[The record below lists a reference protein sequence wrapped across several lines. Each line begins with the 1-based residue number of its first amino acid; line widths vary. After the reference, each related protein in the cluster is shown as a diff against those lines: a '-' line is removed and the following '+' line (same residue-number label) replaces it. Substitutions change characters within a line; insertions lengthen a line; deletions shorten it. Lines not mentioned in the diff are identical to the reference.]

1 MEFLP
6 PHIDAYA
13 GKFTAPHSETLAA
26 LERETWQEVLIPRM
40 LSGHQQ
46 GRFLSLISYLLRPTR
61 VLEIGTYTGYSA
73 LCMAEGLA
81 EGGIIHT
88 IDINA
93 ELRPRILRFMEKAGF
108 ADRIQLHIGN
118 ALEIVPELDGPWDLV
133 FIDADKEN
141 YSAYFDLVVDACR
154 RGGVN
159 HRRQCFMERQ
169 SCRTRAPRPRNGRAA
184 CLQRQNRFRSPRRTP
199 AAAF

>member
-13 GKFTAPHSETLAA
+13 GEFTAPHSEILAA
-26 LERETWQEVLIPRM
+26 LERETWQEVLMPRM

-46 GRFLSLISYLLRPTR
+46 GRFLSLISHLLRPTR

-93 ELRPRILRFMEKAGF
+93 ELRPR
-108 ADRIQLHIGN
+108 DR
-118 ALEIVPELDGPWDLV
+118 
-133 FIDADKEN
+133 K
-141 YSAYFDLVVDACR
+141 SVV
-154 RGGVN
+154 
-159 HRRQCFMERQ
+159 
-169 SCRTRAPRPRNGRAA
+169 
-184 CLQRQNRFRSPRRTP
+184 
-199 AAAF
+199 